1 MLYIYTQSTFI
12 LAPRNTGLLG
22 LKSSLGPARPA
33 APYTIGL
40 SIISNRTIDGAG
52 SVSYINQSSP
62 SFSKGAATVVNS
74 YYAQVDGNDYFDV
87 EGDQYYYETTFL

>member
-33 APYTIGL
+33 APYTVGL
-40 SIISNRTIDGAG
+40 SIISDRTIDGAG

-62 SFSKGAATVVNS
+62 SFSRGAPTVVNS
-74 YYAQVDGNDYFDV
+74 YYYPINGDDYYDV

>member
-1 MLYIYTQSTFI
+1 MYIYTQSIYT
-12 LAPRNTGLLG
+12 LAPRNQGLLSRQ
-22 LKSSLGPARPA
+22 SSLGPQRPA
-33 APYTIGL
+33 LPYTVGL
-40 SIISNRTIDGAG
+40 NIIDNRTIDGAG

-62 SFSKGAATVVNS
+62 SFSKGAATVVDS

>member
-1 MLYIYTQSTFI
+1 MYIYTQSTFI

-33 APYTIGL
+33 SPYTVGL
-40 SIISNRTIDGAG
+40 SIISDRTIDGAG

-62 SFSKGAATVVNS
+62 SFSKGAATVVDS
-74 YYAQVDGNDYFDV
+74 YYVQVDGNDYFDV
-87 EGDQYYYETTFL
+87 EGGQYYYETTFL